1 MRSAECGMR
10 TCSGSSVGARH
21 SSRHSAFRIP
31 HSALG
36 GEGRGGEDRRRVRHA
51 APRLGGRRLQ
61 EGGRREGRGSG
72 VRRGPGP
79 AGPGTRRPDG
89 RRRRPAGAGARAA
102 GDVPAEARVQRV
114 RVVPRARPARIRP
127 CHGAE
132 MHGYRYTGSS
142 PTGLLVARNKSLTK
156 KILAYH
162 GIRVPAFAEFHP
174 GEKPLRPS
182 ELRFPLIVKPLLE
195 DASIGIAQA
204 SVVEDDGS
212 LADRVKFIHE
222 KFNQAAIVEELIEGR
237 ELYVGLLGNDKL
249 QVLPIVEMTFGEA
262 EAAEQRI
269 ATYKA
274 KWDEEYR
281 KRKRIKNVFAKGL
294 ADELTAKI
302 GDLCATAFHALWL
315 QDYGRVDLR
324 LTHDD
329 EVYVLEVNPNPF
341 LAFEHEMA
349 NAAEKAGLSYD
360 EFIQR
365 IVDEA
370 MKRDQVR

>member
-1 MRSAECGMR
+1 MKIAVLFDTLHPDWSDADYKKAIETKVEEAEYD
-10 TCSGSSVGARH
+10 VGRALVAKGHDVLMVGVHEALPPLLDRL
-21 SSRHSAFRIP
+21 AGFQPKLVFNGCEGFR
-31 HSALG
+31 
-36 GEGRGGEDRRRVRHA
+36 GRAHHEYGLA
-51 APRLGGRRLQ
+51 AVL
-61 EGGRREGRGSG
+61 
-72 VRRGPGP
+72 
-79 AGPGTRRPDG
+79 
-89 RRRRPAGAGARAA
+89 
-102 GDVPAEARVQRV
+102 
-114 RVVPRARPARIRP
+114 
-127 CHGAE
+127 E

-156 KILAYH
+156 KILGYH

-204 SVVEDDGS
+204 SVVDDDGS
-212 LADRVKFIHE
+212 LAERVKFIHE

-294 ADELTAKI
+294 ADDVTTKI

-349 NAAEKAGLSYD
+349 NAADKAGLSYD
-360 EFIQR
+360 DFIQR

-370 MKRDQVR
+370 MKRDQIR